1 LDDDQSDIPDI
12 DDGGI
17 DILAEVELRRL
28 AATPSSIVPFQ
39 ASLIAWDVRGP
50 QGFSLRLNAAAVA
63 RIGRQLVTP
72 VEHHTYSLRA
82 YAGGYNRLLGS
93 VTVEVDDSACQV
105 LELSNLNIRPS
116 VQTEIDNA
124 VNSMEGVFRRKPDE
138 VSVDRDGI
146 RVKLAFGK
154 RIDYFPDP
162 SLSVDAQWTFRASDG
177 TAVESFRKLD
187 VSASVPWYA
196 WSYPGAVPALAIA
209 LGMAKDSARDAI
221 RQGAGRGA
229 ARIQG
234 LVPEDQRLHSLRF
247 TDVSLQIEWCPDE
260 ALWGLLPEEVREI
273 RDQPVRAQSGDE

>member
-1 LDDDQSDIPDI
+1 
-12 DDGGI
+12 
-17 DILAEVELRRL
+17 
-28 AATPSSIVPFQ
+28 
-39 ASLIAWDVRGP
+39 
-50 QGFSLRLNAAAVA
+50 
-63 RIGRQLVTP
+63 
-72 VEHHTYSLRA
+72 
-82 YAGGYNRLLGS
+82 
-93 VTVEVDDSACQV
+93 
-105 LELSNLNIRPS
+105 
-116 VQTEIDNA
+116 
-124 VNSMEGVFRRKPDE
+124 MEGVFRRKPDE

-177 TAVESFRKLD
+177 AAVESFRKLD